1 MSQQMSNA
9 LKKLHRQFLALT
21 RARGHFMKTS
31 VVSKTRAESRCLNCS
46 MVGHL
51 NSQPDQELK
60 EKFISGRSLTQD
72 CYRPSRCA
80 DCNEVV
86 HPKILTDN
94 GGICNECKESRWKL
108 NHARPAPIERGMDTW
123 NNRLRVDPEEIDW
136 RIGYEDSRENDE

>member
-1 MSQQMSNA
+1 MTQQMSNP
-9 LKKLHRQFLALT
+9 LKKLHREFLALT
-21 RARGHFMKTS
+21 RAHGHFMKTTVIS
-31 VVSKTRAESRCLNCS
+31 LSLAESKCLNCS
-46 MVGHL
+46 MGGQL
-51 NSQPDQELK
+51 DAWPKEG
-60 EKFISGRSLTQD
+60 EKFMSGLALKYSCTH
-72 CYRPSRCA
+72 PSRCA

-86 HPKILTDN
+86 HPKMLTDN